1 MRTTIILAAGGF
13 LLAAIAMY
21 SKLFSEQYPTATK
34 WGVSVFLALWLL
46 ATAFNM
52 WVGVNKAGYSF
63 SEELPFMLLLF
74 SIPAV
79 AAIIVKWKI
88 L

>member
-1 MRTTIILAAGGF
+1 MRTTIILAVGLL
-13 LLAAIAMY
+13 LLAAIAMF
-21 SKLFSEQYPTATK
+21 SKLFSEYFPAATT
-34 WGVSVFLALWLL
+34 WGLYSFLALWLC
-46 ATAFNM
+46 ATGFNM

-63 SEELPFMLLLF
+63 GEEFPIMLLLF

-79 AAIIVKWKI
+79 IAILVKWKI